1 MKKIT
6 ELTEKFLKLFE
17 HYMQQIALN
26 LSNLEKINLSLLD
39 IKHEIRDLKDYLK
52 NRQIPYKEL

>member
-1 MKKIT
+1 
-6 ELTEKFLKLFE
+6 
-17 HYMQQIALN
+17 MQQIALN